1 MNLGCLLW
9 IIVAMIILW
18 NINPLLVCI
27 SVLIGIVAAIV
38 KIKGNNVDLDKDSL
52 KKMDDDYFQ
61 LQAGSFP
68 KYEKEEKYDEEF
80 YDTIEVIKEEPQK
93 EIEEAKQESI
103 YLEEEYEPTYKYCN
117 NLTSSIDN
125 IDLEAWDGL
134 HFPMDEIC
142 GTWKYKD
149 VKPIRTVIIN
159 SNMTYSDSIT
169 TKKKSYPF
177 IVDGDHIC
185 FYGED
190 GKLLSSWK
198 IIELSKN
205 NVLHVILKHYFSGDM
220 FKSLN
225 HPFDMYLEK
234 MGDSLV

>member
-68 KYEKEEKYDEEF
+68 KYEKEEKYDEEL
-80 YDTIEVIKEEPQK
+80 YDAIEVIEEEPQK

-125 IDLEAWDGL
+125 
-134 HFPMDEIC
+134 
-142 GTWKYKD
+142 D